1 MKSFIFRY
9 LLRPLYRKLMQT
21 LAIRRNVVFHSDLIV
36 GRRACI
42 MAPTRLAIGPNVNIG
57 MDTWI
62 AVNGVIED
70 GVRISSYVGI
80 VGRHDHGI
88 ATVGQRPFNAP
99 WVFDGTLPVDDR
111 HSIYIERD
119 AWIGYKST
127 ILSGVRIGK
136 GAVIAACAVVTKDVP
151 AYAIMAG
158 NPARQIGSL
167 FDREQIV
174 EHELLLS
181 KSEKAK

>member
-1 MKSFIFRY
+1 MKNYFVQMLI
-9 LLRPLYRKLMQT
+9 RPLYRKLMLK
-21 LAIRRNVVFHSDLIV
+21 LAVRANVIYHPDLLV

-42 MAPTRLAIGPNVNIG
+42 MAPNRLEIGSNVNIG

-80 VGRHDHGI
+80 VGKHDHGI
-88 ATVGQRPFNAP
+88 GVVGQRPYNAP
-99 WVFDGTLPVDDR
+99 WVFDGTLPTDDR
-111 HSIYIERD
+111 HAVNLERD
-119 AWIGYKST
+119 VWVGYKAT
-127 ILSGVRIGK
+127 ILSGVRIGR

-158 NPARQIGSL
+158 NPARQIGTL
-167 FDREQIV
+167 FDPEQIKRH
-174 EHELLLS
+174 EELLAEQ
-181 KSEKAK
+181 EKW